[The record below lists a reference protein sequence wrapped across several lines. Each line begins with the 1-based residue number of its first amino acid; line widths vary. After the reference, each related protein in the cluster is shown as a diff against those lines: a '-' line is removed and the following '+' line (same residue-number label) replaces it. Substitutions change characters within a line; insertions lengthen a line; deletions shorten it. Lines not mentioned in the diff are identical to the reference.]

1 MGQANSRQQRLHELI
16 DFARAYRGWSRLR
29 TAEALGRDTTKLYPN
44 TDNPKLDLV
53 TALASVLDWSID
65 DIVAYI
71 RQDERPAAGDIAA
84 DYETLDQQARAAHC
98 AGDFDQMLALAQ
110 QMAIVAVTPEHR
122 ARAANREHGAWDG
135 MGRYSNA
142 LEAACR
148 GLQEAPIPTRRR
160 LQLQTNLANT
170 HYTLWELSSALAH
183 AHLVVEWYEEHP
195 PTEPIDQKNQA
206 FAWYVR
212 GHAYRRSAAQ
222 NEDAAPTYWRF
233 AQRDLRT
240 ARATYDHLAASL
252 NDDRLGGIANTCAAG
267 LIEVAV
273 GAGELAPEKGVGQLI
288 DMLENAVDLER
299 VAGDWL
305 ESYGWACIFGAN
317 IALRRLKG
325 RPLQQSM
332 AIFTNK
338 ALDIAERLDHWAL
351 RERVFSMQYELHE
364 ALSAETGLK
373 LPYMI
378 DDEEKKLITGTMG
391 RFPTF
396 RRTGWMIFQTARLAS
411 GRVNGHV

>member
-1 MGQANSRQQRLHELI
+1 MASGSRQERLHELI

-29 TAEALGRDTTKLYPN
+29 TADALGRDTTKLYPN

-53 TALASVLDWSID
+53 TALSGVLDWSID

-71 RQDERPAAGDIAA
+71 RQDERPQAGDITA
-84 DYETLDQQARAAHC
+84 DFETLDQNARDAHC
-98 AGDFDQMLALAQ
+98 AGDFDGMLSLAQ
-110 QMAIVAVTPEHR
+110 QMAIVGVSPEQR

-135 MGRYSNA
+135 MGRYTNA

-148 GLQEAPIPTRRR
+148 GLQESPIPTRRR

-195 PTEPIDQKNQA
+195 PTETIDRKNQA

-222 NEDAAPTYWRF
+222 QEDAAVTHWRF
-233 AQRDLRT
+233 ARRDLQT
-240 ARATYDHLAASL
+240 ARDTYEALAQEL

-267 LIEVAV
+267 LLEVAV
-273 GAGELAPEKGVGQLI
+273 GLGELPPEKAVHTLIEQL
-288 DMLENAVDLER
+288 ESAVDLDA

-305 ESYGWACIFGAN
+305 ESYGWTCIFGAN

-338 ALDIAERLDHWAL
+338 ALDIADRLDHWAL
-351 RERVFSMQYELHE
+351 RERVFTMQYELHE
-364 ALSAETGLK
+364 ALSAETGLN

-396 RRTGWMIFQTARLAS
+396 RRTGWKIFHTARVANQ
-411 GRVNGHV
+411 VNGHG